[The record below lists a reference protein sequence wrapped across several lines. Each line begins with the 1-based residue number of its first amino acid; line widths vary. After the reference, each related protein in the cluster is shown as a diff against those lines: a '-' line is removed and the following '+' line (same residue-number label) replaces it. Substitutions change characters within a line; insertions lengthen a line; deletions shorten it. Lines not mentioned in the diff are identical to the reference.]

1 MRNAY
6 FKISRTAKRTMA
18 AIIDGKK
25 VAEEVLAE
33 CSREIEDLKSN
44 GITPGLAVVL
54 VGEDPASQVYVNSKV
69 RKCAELGIHSE
80 KVVLS
85 KGASQDEVLATV
97 KHLNE
102 DASIHGIL
110 VQSPPP
116 SQIDEEEI
124 VRTIDPAK
132 DVDGFHPENVAKL
145 ALEDPSGFVP
155 CTPAGCMRLLE
166 ASGVETSGA
175 DAVVVG
181 RSMIVGKPM
190 ALLLM
195 ARGSDATVTVAHSR
209 TKDLAE
215 VCRRADIIVAA
226 VGIPEFIKKD
236 FVKQG
241 ATIIDVGINRVED
254 PVAKRGYRLCGDVD
268 YKDVFEKAGAITPV
282 PGGVGPMTIAML
294 MKNTIKAAR
303 AL

>member
-1 MRNAY
+1 
-6 FKISRTAKRTMA
+6 MA
-18 AIIDGKK
+18 TLIDGKK

-33 CSREIEDLKSN
+33 CAQEITELKSK

-54 VGEDPASQVYVNSKV
+54 VGEDPANQVYVNSKV

-85 KGASQDEVLATV
+85 KEATQEEVLETV
-97 KHLNE
+97 RRLNHD
-102 DASIHGIL
+102 DAIHGIL

-116 SQIDEEEI
+116 PQINEEEI
-124 VRTIDPAK
+124 VRAIDPAK

-145 ALEDPSGFVP
+145 ALEDASGFVP
-155 CTPAGCMRLLE
+155 CTPAGCMRLIK
-166 ASGVETSGA
+166 AAGVETQGA
-175 DAVVVG
+175 EAVVVG

-209 TKDLAE
+209 TRDLAE
-215 VCRRADIIVAA
+215 VCRRADILVAA
-226 VGIPEFIKKD
+226 VGIPEFIGGD
-236 FVKQG
+236 FVKEG
-241 ATIIDVGINRVED
+241 ATVIDVGINRVED
-254 PVAKRGYRLCGDVD
+254 ASAKRGYRLCGDVA
-268 YKDVFEKAGAITPV
+268 YNEVVEKAGAITPV

-294 MKNTIKAAR
+294 MKNTIKAAGGN
-303 AL
+303 

>member
-1 MRNAY
+1 
-6 FKISRTAKRTMA
+6 MA

-33 CSREIEDLKSN
+33 CSREIEELKVH

-85 KGASQDEVLATV
+85 KDASQDEVLATV
-97 KHLNE
+97 KRLNE
-102 DASIHGIL
+102 DAAIHGIL

-215 VCRRADIIVAA
+215 VCRRGDIIVAA

-254 PVAKRGYRLCGDVD
+254 LSAKRGYRLCGDVD

-294 MKNTIKAAR
+294 MKNTIKAAQ